1 MKGFQLVMQLFQMSF
16 LLRKK
21 LKIAMK
27 LKLKKSIFF
36 LKLNPLILMGW
47 KVEQLMKLMLL
58 LMPLS
63 MKKVYYTL
71 RKMMS

>member
-1 MKGFQLVMQLFQMSF
+1 MMQLFQMSF

-21 LKIAMK
+21 FKIAMK

-36 LKLNPLILMGW
+36 LKLNPLILLGS
-47 KVEQLMKLMLL
+47 KVAQLMKLMLL

-63 MKKVYYTL
+63 MKKVYYTS
-71 RKMMS
+71 RKMIY

>member
-1 MKGFQLVMQLFQMSF
+1 MIQLFQMSF

-21 LKIAMK
+21 LKIVMK

-63 MKKVYYTL
+63 MNKVYYTS

>member
-47 KVEQLMKLMLL
+47 KVEQLMKLLLL